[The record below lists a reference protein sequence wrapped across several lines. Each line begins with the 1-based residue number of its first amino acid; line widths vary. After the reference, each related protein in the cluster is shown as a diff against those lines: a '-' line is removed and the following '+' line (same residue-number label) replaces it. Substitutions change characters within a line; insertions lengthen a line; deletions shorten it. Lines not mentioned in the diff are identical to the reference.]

1 MEKVKHNVR
10 VTSSD
15 LRVASSNL
23 RVNSHCSARIERKSH
38 TKVLKNRFHNMALK
52 IIYVTTILPTY
63 FSIGHE
69 IAAINASKDIW
80 SGNLVEYA
88 ELNGDVLFICFRL
101 QTMKI
106 LVQSLAQK
114 MKIVNF
120 SWNLIHSL
128 TQIWSTQRWA
138 DVDSFYFLTILL
150 FMANLFQKIKIVCW
164 SRNLERRLI
173 WICKIRWW
181 CLFIL
186 L

>member
-15 LRVASSNL
+15 PRVASSNL

-38 TKVLKNRFHNMALK
+38 TKVLKNHFHNMALK

-63 FSIGHE
+63 FS
-69 IAAINASKDIW
+69 INASKDIW

-120 SWNLIHSL
+120 S
-128 TQIWSTQRWA
+128 
-138 DVDSFYFLTILL
+138 
-150 FMANLFQKIKIVCW
+150 
-164 SRNLERRLI
+164 
-173 WICKIRWW
+173 
-181 CLFIL
+181 
-186 L
+186 